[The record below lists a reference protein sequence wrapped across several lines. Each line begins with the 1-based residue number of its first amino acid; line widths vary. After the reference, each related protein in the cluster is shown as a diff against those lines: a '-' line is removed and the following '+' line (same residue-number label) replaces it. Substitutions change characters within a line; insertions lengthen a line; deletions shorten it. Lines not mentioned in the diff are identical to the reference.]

1 MGNEEQKQKPQT
13 LSEEMFDTIF
23 ELKMIEKSISNES
36 KKSETESN
44 NLIIKLKDCLT
55 IGDYEQA
62 KVAANDS
69 ISKKKCGRKYRLLSN
84 KISYV
89 ARRLKSAHQMRKL
102 TEQMKNLTQQLI
114 GAGKMMDI
122 DKITETLLN
131 FERLFDDLNTGCI
144 LGDESYINPNIY
156 DVTVNEQEVK
166 QLIDYIAEQNGIKL
180 FEEFDDVHLEKN
192 ISQNKIS

>member
-1 MGNEEQKQKPQT
+1 
-13 LSEEMFDTIF
+13 
-23 ELKMIEKSISNES
+23 
-36 KKSETESN
+36 
-44 NLIIKLKDCLT
+44 
-55 IGDYEQA
+55 
-62 KVAANDS
+62 
-69 ISKKKCGRKYRLLSN
+69 
-84 KISYV
+84 
-89 ARRLKSAHQMRKL
+89 MRKL

-192 ISQNKIS
+192 ILQSKIS